1 MKKRFF
7 VMVLAVVLL
16 VGMMPGVLAADGAQD
31 MANAALRYL
40 EKVNGPDLGFGT
52 ENWCGYFLY
61 RCGEDAGQTAA
72 LGGSSSTM
80 ASTNSAMKWF
90 AGGNG
95 TVACFYNEVIATG
108 RYGLNGNHKGNKS
121 DYTPQVGDIIFF
133 DWDGDHNNLGHMEVV
148 TSAVGQKITTVGGST
163 GGSCKTWKTS
173 KELHVHAH
181 TYDVSS
187 AYIVAYARPNYSTD
201 TTETSAPSTLLL
213 LPAREPGEN
222 REQGQSFQF
231 DGCAESN
238 YDIVFTAIQVRLND
252 NMTVIM
258 EKEVTPN
265 QKKINVIEVGVDSL
279 PLETLEEGQYNFWW
293 LVKDAS
299 GTLKSW
305 VAHFSVG
312 DPNAATPSPA
322 PTPTPTPTS
331 KPDKPSTTPT
341 PSCANGHSY
350 KVDGETDTTVY
361 YVCVNCGD
369 SYEEAKEQIREPE
382 TVQGLPLPTVQT
394 YRDGQFRD
402 VSAQDWF
409 SDNVADAYAMGLMK
423 GTGEGIFSPGN
434 NMTLA
439 EAVTL
444 AARIHKLY
452 DTGSDAFPS
461 YDGGNWY
468 DPYVDYAMENS
479 IVNTYYNYT
488 RPATREEF
496 VHILAQ
502 ALPETALENI
512 AGRISFADEGDMTY
526 LADVRLLSGAG
537 VINGIEQGGMTYFK
551 PNAAITRAEVAAV
564 VARMGQPEARLGR

>member
-7 VMVLAVVLL
+7 AMALAVVLL

-40 EKVNGPDLGFGT
+40 EQVNGPDLGFGK

-61 RCGEDAGQTAA
+61 RCGENAGQTAA
-72 LGGSSSTM
+72 LGGSSATM

-90 AGGNG
+90 ADGNG
-95 TVACFYNEVIATG
+95 TVACFYSEVIATG

-121 DYTPQVGDIIFF
+121 DYTPQIGDIIFF

-148 TSAVGQKITTVGGST
+148 TSVVGQKITTVGGST
-163 GGSCKTWKTS
+163 GGSCKTWKTA

-187 AYIVAYARPNYSTD
+187 AYIVAYARPNYSGSAVN
-201 TTETSAPSTLLL
+201 TSEPSTLLL
-213 LPAREPGEN
+213 LPAREPGEK
-222 REQGQSFQF
+222 REPGKPFQF
-231 DGCAESN
+231 DGWAESN

-252 NMTVIM
+252 NMTVVM
-258 EKEVTPN
+258 EKEVNPN
-265 QKKINVIEVGVDSL
+265 KKKINVIEVGVDVL
-279 PLETLEEGQYNFWW
+279 PLETLEEGKYNFWW

-312 DPNAATPSPA
+312 DPDAVTPSPA
-322 PTPTPTPTS
+322 PTPTPTPTPAPT
-331 KPDKPSTTPT
+331 PDKPTST

-369 SYEEAKEQIREPE
+369 SYEEAKGQTREPE

-402 VSAQDWF
+402 VSVRDWF
-409 SDNVADAYAMGLMK
+409 SGNVADAYAMGLMK
-423 GTGEGIFSPGN
+423 GTGEETFSPGN
-434 NMTLA
+434 NVTLA
-439 EAVTL
+439 ETVTL

-452 DTGSDAFPS
+452 HTGSDAFPT

-468 DPYVDYAMENS
+468 DPYVDYAREHS
-479 IVNTYYNYT
+479 IVNTYYNYA
-488 RPATREEF
+488 RPANREEF

-502 ALPETALENI
+502 ALPQAALENI
-512 AGRISFADEGDMTY
+512 AGQIAFADESAITY

-537 VINGIEQGGMTYFK
+537 VINGVREGGETCFK
-551 PNAAITRAEVAAV
+551 PAAAITRAEVAAV
-564 VARMGQPEARLGR
+564 VARMGQPDARIGK